1 MNRLEG
7 QGKELERDESFRDS
21 IGTIDAEG
29 HRKWIFP
36 QQPKGQ
42 LYDKRKLVSYAYLL
56 LFFSLPFIKF
66 GGEPL
71 LQLNILERKF
81 IIFGLIFWP
90 QDLFL
95 AALALLTFMVFIVLF
110 TVVFGRLFCGWVC
123 PQTIFMEMVFRR
135 IEYWIEGDANQQR
148 KLSKQPWNKEKIIKK
163 GSKLTVFFLLSFVIG
178 NFFYSYII
186 GMDKLIMIINS
197 PFRENIGGFI
207 GMLTFAG
214 VFFFVYS
221 YFREQVCLVVCPYGR
236 LQGVLLD
243 RNSIV
248 VAYDY
253 VRGEPRTHQKKG
265 ELQGKAGDCVDCG
278 ACVRVCPTGI
288 DIRNGTQL
296 ECVNCSACVDACD
309 HIMEEVGRKKGLI
322 RYASENAIARGYKMV
337 LSQRIIAYSVVLLL
351 LFSGLI
357 YGISSRTSV
366 ETSILRAPGLLFQKT
381 GVDSLS
387 NLYNYKIVNK
397 TRDFLKLSI
406 TLDELPAS
414 IQMVGVKKE
423 ITLSPG
429 GLSEGSFFLI
439 LPDNAV
445 SKRKTKIEFQI
456 KNGNQVIETYKSVF
470 IGPIQ

>member
-1 MNRLEG
+1 MDRSKGLS
-7 QGKELERDESFRDS
+7 KEYERDESFRDS
-21 IGTIDAEG
+21 IGTIDQEG
-29 HRKWIFP
+29 RRKWIFS
-36 QQPKGQ
+36 QKPKGPF
-42 LYDKRKLVSYAYLL
+42 YDKRKLVSYAYLL
-56 LFFSLPFIKF
+56 LFFTIPFIKF
-66 GGEPL
+66 QGEPL

-148 KLSKQPWNKEKIIKK
+148 KLAKQEWNKEKILKK
-163 GSKLTVFFLLSFVIG
+163 GSKLIVFFILSFVIG

-186 GMDKLIMIINS
+186 GMDKLIAIVTGSID
-197 PFRENIGGFI
+197 ENIGGFI
-207 GMLTFAG
+207 GMLAFAG

-236 LQGVLLD
+236 LQSVLLD

-253 VRGEPRTHQKKG
+253 VRGEPRHHFKKS
-265 ELQGKAGDCVDCG
+265 EPNEAAGDCVDCG

-296 ECVNCSACVDACD
+296 ECVNCTACIDACN
-309 HIMEEVGRKKGLI
+309 HIMEDVGREKGLI
-322 RYASENAIARGYKMV
+322 RYASENAIAKGYKMV
-337 LSQRIIAYSVVLLL
+337 LSQRIVAYSIVLLL
-351 LFSGLI
+351 LFTGLI
-357 YGISSRTSV
+357 YGISIRSST
-366 ETSILRAPGLLFQKT
+366 ETTILRAPGLLFQKV
-381 GVDSLS
+381 GNDSLS

-397 TRDFLKLSI
+397 TRESMNLHL
-406 TLDELPAS
+406 ELEDIAGKIKPIGQNQTINLPS
-414 IQMVGVKKE
+414 N
-423 ITLSPG
+423 
-429 GLSEGSFFLI
+429 GLAEGSFFLVI
-439 LPDNAV
+439 PSNA
-445 SKRKTKIEFQI
+445 STKRKTKIKFRVM
-456 KNGNQVIETYKSVF
+456 NGHEIIETYTSAF
-470 IGPIQ
+470 IGPIR

>member
-1 MNRLEG
+1 
-7 QGKELERDESFRDS
+7 
-21 IGTIDAEG
+21 
-29 HRKWIFP
+29 
-36 QQPKGQ
+36 
-42 LYDKRKLVSYAYLL
+42 
-56 LFFSLPFIKF
+56 
-66 GGEPL
+66 
-71 LQLNILERKF
+71 
-81 IIFGLIFWP
+81 
-90 QDLFL
+90 
-95 AALALLTFMVFIVLF
+95 
-110 TVVFGRLFCGWVC
+110 
-123 PQTIFMEMVFRR
+123 
-135 IEYWIEGDANQQR
+135 
-148 KLSKQPWNKEKIIKK
+148 
-163 GSKLTVFFLLSFVIG
+163 
-178 NFFYSYII
+178 
-186 GMDKLIMIINS
+186 
-197 PFRENIGGFI
+197 
-207 GMLTFAG
+207 
-214 VFFFVYS
+214 
-221 YFREQVCLVVCPYGR
+221 
-236 LQGVLLD
+236 
-243 RNSIV
+243 
-248 VAYDY
+248 
-253 VRGEPRTHQKKG
+253 
-265 ELQGKAGDCVDCG
+265 
-278 ACVRVCPTGI
+278 
-288 DIRNGTQL
+288 
-296 ECVNCSACVDACD
+296 
-309 HIMEEVGRKKGLI
+309 MEEVGRKKGLI